1 LGAAV
6 ICADQKNEKLFV
18 LLHRPFINYAK
29 NMASEFFIARKILQN
44 KEGEKSI
51 SPPAVRVAVISIALG
66 LVVMILAVAIVVGFK
81 KEVRNKVIG
90 FGSHI
95 QITNFDS
102 NSYYEMKPIA
112 VGDTLFDLL
121 QSYPN
126 IAHVQRFSVKPGLIK
141 TDEDSQGVIFKGVDE
156 NYDWDFFKQNLLKG
170 EVLRIRPDST
180 ITDILISQ
188 KIADKLNLKLNDS
201 FLTYFVRQDDVSPR
215 KFHIAGIYQTNFS
228 DYDKLFIL
236 VDVKQIRRIN
246 QWEADMTSGLE
257 MTVKDYDRLDQT
269 ADALYFDM
277 QNRADRLG
285 NTFYTRSVKQ
295 LNPMLFAWLDVL
307 DLNVVVILIL
317 MILVAGFS
325 MISGLLII
333 ILERANMIGT
343 LKALGAN
350 NAVIR
355 KVFLYVSVFLI
366 GKGLLWGNLIALSIC
381 LIQKYAG
388 ILKLDPETYYLSEVP
403 IEINGF
409 SILLVNLGTLVVTLL
424 LLVGP
429 SYLVARISPAKTI
442 RFE

>member
-1 LGAAV
+1 
-6 ICADQKNEKLFV
+6 
-18 LLHRPFINYAK
+18 
-29 NMASEFFIARKILQN
+29 MTSEFFIARRIFQN
-44 KEGEKSI
+44 KEGEKNI
-51 SPPAVRVAVISIALG
+51 SPPAVRVAIISIALG

-112 VGDTLFDLL
+112 VSDTLFNLL

-126 IAHVQRFSVKPGLIK
+126 ISRVQRFSVKPGLIK
-141 TDEDSQGVIFKGVDE
+141 TDEDSQGAVFKGIDE
-156 NYDWDFFKQNLLKG
+156 NYDWTFFTQNLLEGKI
-170 EVLRIRPDST
+170 LPIRPDST
-180 ITDILISQ
+180 ITDILISK
-188 KIADKLNLKLNDS
+188 KIADKLNLKLGDS

-236 VDVKQIRRIN
+236 VDIKQIQRIN
-246 QWEADMTSGLE
+246 QWDADKVSGLE
-257 MTVKDYDRLDQT
+257 MTVKDYKQLDRT

-277 QNRADRLG
+277 QSHTDRLG
-285 NTFYTRSVKQ
+285 NAFYTRSVKQ

-307 DLNVVVILIL
+307 DMNVVVILIL

-343 LKALGAN
+343 LKALGEN
-350 NAVIR
+350 NASIR
-355 KVFLYVSVFLI
+355 KIFLYVSAFLI
-366 GKGLLWGNLIALSIC
+366 GKGLFWGNLIALAIC
-381 LIQKYAG
+381 YIQKYTG
-388 ILKLDPETYYLSEVP
+388 LIKLDPETYYLSEVP
-403 IEINGF
+403 IEINWL
-409 SILLVNLGTLVVTLL
+409 SLLLVNLGTLIITLL
-424 LLVGP
+424 LLIGP
-429 SYLVARISPAKTI
+429 SYLVAKISPAKTI